1 MRTNILEVWDDGT
14 IKDAYTVSDGNRLP
28 APILTPDPL
37 PALRA
42 PNEAGLEALLRDIE
56 ECE

>member
-1 MRTNILEVWDDGT
+1 MRTHVLEVWLDGR

-28 APILTPDPL
+28 EPILAPEPL

-42 PNEAGLEALLRDIE
+42 PNVAGLEALLRDIE